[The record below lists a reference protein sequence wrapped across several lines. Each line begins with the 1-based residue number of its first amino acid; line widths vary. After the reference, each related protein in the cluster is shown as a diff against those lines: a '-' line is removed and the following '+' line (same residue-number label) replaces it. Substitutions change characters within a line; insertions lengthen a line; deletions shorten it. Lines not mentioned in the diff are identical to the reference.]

1 MIAAVGAAGSAASTD
16 APVVAAAAGSGASSD
31 AAAAGSAALKGA
43 AAAVAGSAASTDAAS
58 GHLLMVSPRSYVR
71 AVVDAPELV
80 MPTNEFRGR

>member
-16 APVVAAAAGSGASSD
+16 APVVA

>member
-16 APVVAAAAGSGASSD
+16 APVLVAAAGSGASSD

-43 AAAVAGSAASTDAAS
+43 AS
-58 GHLLMVSPRSYVR
+58 GHLLMASPRSYVR

>member
-16 APVVAAAAGSGASSD
+16 APVLVAAAGSGASSD
-31 AAAAGSAALKGA
+31 AAAAVAGSAALKGA
-43 AAAVAGSAASTDAAS
+43 AS
-58 GHLLMVSPRSYVR
+58 GHLLMASPRSYVR